1 MALDKKSVL
10 VLIVLGVIS
19 TCFTLYTV
27 TAYSVARYALSGG
40 GWRYTPPGSFLPWPR
55 EPGMFAALS
64 KMSESDL
71 FIHQYLIKSWVLA
84 GVTVVLWT
92 ITSLYLSRIIL
103 RYCAERK
110 IDGLWFSS
118 KGHVEIQFLKN

>member
-19 TCFTLYTV
+19 AYFTLYTV
-27 TAYSVARYALSGG
+27 TAYSVARYALGGG

-55 EPGMFAALS
+55 EPGMFPAIS

-71 FIHQYLIKSWVLA
+71 FIYQYLIKSWVLA
-84 GVTVVLWT
+84 GATVFLWT
-92 ITSLYLSRIIL
+92 ITSLYLSRTIL

-110 IDGLWFSS
+110 NRRFMLQSKSS
-118 KGHVEIQFLKN
+118 H